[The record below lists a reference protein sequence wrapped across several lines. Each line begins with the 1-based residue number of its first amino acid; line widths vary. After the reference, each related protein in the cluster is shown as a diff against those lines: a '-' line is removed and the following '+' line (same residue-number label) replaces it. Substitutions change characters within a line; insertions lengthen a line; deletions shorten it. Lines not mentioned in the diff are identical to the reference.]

1 MASFEREFD
10 ETDLA
15 ALINHEIRTA
25 LTYDESEIA
34 GKRTRAL
41 EYLRG
46 EMVDTPSRPNGSTVT
61 SRDLADTISWMLP
74 GIMRVFMSS
83 DRMAE
88 YEPVIPDGSDQRIAA
103 QAEEH
108 ANQASD
114 YVSYVFFKDNPGYRI
129 VYNATH
135 DSLLSGDGV
144 VKFWWD
150 DTPTTEVSVHE
161 RLTVEQVAQ
170 LTDSEGV
177 KVLAQEKNEEPD
189 LVTDPETGA
198 QVPVET
204 YNCKIERTLTRG
216 RLRIDSLEPE
226 NFLIDDA
233 ATTVELARFT
243 AHRDPYCTR
252 SDLIEMGFDRQMVED
267 LSADS
272 TISDRTESQSR
283 RESATLT
290 DNSMMRSTQ
299 RIDLYECYL
308 KVDVD
313 NDGVAETIQV
323 YYAGDAGAGTILDW
337 QVWEDEVPFATIPCY
352 PQPHR
357 FDSESVADRTMD
369 IQKIKTILQRQALDN
384 LYASNLPQKEVEQ
397 GSVLNPDILVS
408 PKFGGIIWKKPGSNP
423 VIPHV
428 IPFVADK
435 VFAAT
440 EYFDR
445 IIEKRTGVS
454 RTMMA
459 LDPEALQ
466 NQTATANQNAR
477 DASYS
482 QVELVAR
489 NMAEL
494 GWRRVFRQ
502 ILKLIVK
509 HQDRPRII
517 RLRGKFV
524 EMDPRHWNANMDVTV
539 NTGLGTGSRDR
550 DMAMLRTVLGDQV
563 MITDRLAAAG
573 FHREALEMLPRIR
586 NTEIKIAES
595 AGLRNPDAFWPDID
609 AGQIEGMAKQLQD
622 RAKQPPPEVQIEQMK
637 AQSQMQIEGAKA
649 QAQGQI
655 EQMRIQSEA
664 QLNQQKLEIDRQT
677 EVMKAQGNQVKEA
690 AQLDGDL
697 QSKAAERDNALMIE
711 QQRIGFEREKMNV
724 EVMLR
729 REEMAMKY
737 ALEEKKL
744 EESRLARQAAAQQRA
759 NAPRGGSQAPAQQ

>member
-1 MASFEREFD
+1 MAAFEREFD

-34 GKRTRAL
+34 GKRSRSL

-88 YEPVIPDGSDQRIAA
+88 YEPVIRDGGDQRAA
-103 QAEEH
+103 QVAEEH

-150 DTPTTEVSVHE
+150 DTPTTEVSVHQ
-161 RLTVEQVAQ
+161 RLTIEQVAQ
-170 LTDSEGV
+170 LTEAEGV
-177 KVLAQEKNEEPD
+177 RVLAQEKNKEPD
-189 LVTDPETGA
+189 LVMDPETG
-198 QVPVET
+198 QPIEVET

-216 RLRIDSLEPE
+216 RLKVDSLEPE

-233 ATTVELARFT
+233 ATTVETARFT
-243 AHRDPYCTR
+243 AHHDPYCTR
-252 SDLIEMGFDRQMVED
+252 SDLIEMGFDRQTVED

-272 TISDRTESQSR
+272 TISDRDEAQAR
-283 RESATLT
+283 RQQATLS

-313 NDGVAETIQV
+313 GDGVAETIQV
-323 YYAGDAGAGTILDW
+323 YYAGDAGAGTVLDW

-357 FDSESVADRTMD
+357 FESESVADRTMD
-369 IQKIKTILQRQALDN
+369 VQKIKTILQRQALDN
-384 LYASNLPQKEVEQ
+384 LYVSNLPMKEVEE
-397 GSVLNPDILVS
+397 GTVLNPDILVS
-408 PKFGGIIWKKPGSNP
+408 PKFGGIIWKKKASNP
-423 VIPHV
+423 IIPHV

-502 ILKLIVK
+502 LLKLIVK

-539 NTGLGTGSRDR
+539 DTGLGTGSKDR
-550 DMAMLRTVLGDQV
+550 DMAMLRTVLSDQV
-563 MITDRLAAAG
+563 MVTDRLAAAG
-573 FHREALEMLPRIR
+573 FDREALEMLPRIR
-586 NTEIKIAES
+586 NTLIKSAEA

-609 AGQIEGMAKQLQD
+609 IGQVEQMAAQAAQRRQAPPIEIQIEK
-622 RAKQPPPEVQIEQMK
+622 MK
-637 AQSQMQIEGAKA
+637 GETQVQIEGAKA

-655 EQMRIQSEA
+655 EQMRVQAEA
-664 QLNQQKLEIDRQT
+664 QLNAQKLEIDRQT
-677 EVMKAQGNQVKEA
+677 EAMKAEGNRLKEA
-690 AQLDGDL
+690 AQLEGDL
-697 QSKAAERDNALMIE
+697 QSQAAERDNTLMIE
-711 QQRIGFEREKMNV
+711 GQKLQFEREKLAV
-724 EVMLR
+724 DATLR
-729 REEMAMKY
+729 REEMALKA
-737 ALEEKKL
+737 ALEEKKI
-744 EESRLARQAAAQQRA
+744 EESKLAREAAAKQRA